1 MFPISILAFAAAAS
15 PADIRLTPRKPAP
28 ARTLVL
34 SAQDMLRL
42 AAQRES
48 AGDLEFVTMLYK
60 TLESDADSTIR
71 AEARFR
77 RAKLLLNA
85 KRNEEAAIL
94 LRRLLD
100 EQPTATMARLELAH
114 ALQLLG
120 DNDGALRQ
128 FRAAQ
133 AAGLPPAVARI
144 VQRYSD
150 ALRSQ
155 RPSGASFEVAIAPDS
170 NISRATSSDT
180 LGTVFGDFDIDKD
193 SKARSGTGLAL
204 SGQVYRRVG
213 FGSSGHDLL
222 VRASGFANLYRHSRF
237 DDTALDLAAGPELRL
252 GPSRLNLELGA
263 TQRWYGLKPF
273 TRSIR
278 AGATW
283 VQPIGALTQLR
294 LDGSLSKIKNWL
306 NLLQGGRSY
315 SARLSI
321 EHALSQTLGVGIN
334 LSTNRLAARDDGYST
349 TGWDVNGLAWR
360 DLGRA
365 TITAEIGFGRLRADE
380 RLVLFPHKRSD
391 RSLRFAVGATFRQLT
406 FGGFAPVARLTI
418 ERNRSSIEFY
428 DYKRVR
434 TEFGI
439 TRAF

>member
-1 MFPISILAFAAAAS
+1 M
-15 PADIRLTPRKPAP
+15 
-28 ARTLVL
+28 
-34 SAQDMLRL
+34 
-42 AAQRES
+42 
-48 AGDLEFVTMLYK
+48 
-60 TLESDADSTIR
+60 
-71 AEARFR
+71 
-77 RAKLLLNA
+77 
-85 KRNEEAAIL
+85 
-94 LRRLLD
+94 
-100 EQPTATMARLELAH
+100 
-114 ALQLLG
+114 QLLG

-133 AAGLPPAVARI
+133 AAGLPPAVARL

-180 LGTVFGDFDIDKD
+180 LGTIFGDFDIDQD

-204 SGQVYRRVG
+204 SGQVYRRLG

-283 VQPIGALTQLR
+283 VQPVGALTQLR
-294 LDGSLSKIKNWL
+294 LDGSLSKISNRF

-315 SARLSI
+315 SARLAI
-321 EHALSQTLGVGIN
+321 EHALSQTLGVGID

-391 RSLRFAVGATFRQLT
+391 RSMRFAVGATFRQLT

-418 ERNRSSIEFY
+418 ERNRSSIEFFRLQAGPY
-428 DYKRVR
+428 RIRHHARLLGGVGMEQLGRGLNWRGGGRAGGALLAVDLIVGADVAR
-434 TEFGI
+434 TPIGGQAEFV
-439 TRAF
+439 A